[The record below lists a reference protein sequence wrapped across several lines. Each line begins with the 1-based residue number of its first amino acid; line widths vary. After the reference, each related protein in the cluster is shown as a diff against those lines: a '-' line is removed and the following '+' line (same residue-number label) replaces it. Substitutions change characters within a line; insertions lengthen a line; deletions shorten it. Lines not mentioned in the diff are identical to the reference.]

1 MPLNNLK
8 LSNLNAI
15 PKTIILLIDNKEKV
29 IESSGK
35 QLEQFNILINNKS
48 LASLFQKKII
58 IY

>member
-15 PKTIILLIDNKEKV
+15 PKTIILLIDNKEKI

-48 LASLFQKKII
+48 LASLFFKKKL
-58 IY
+58 